1 MLGCGGRRVRK
12 VIKLLVMLI
21 FIIVIIVIIL
31 NLPEKK
37 KPKKFPTESFI
48 VRCLQN
54 NNGTLATYIKDSNI
68 VDEDL
73 VKGREAL
80 SETLGLW
87 MLYALEIEDKQLFDE
102 TYQNLQNYFL
112 EKDGYI
118 SWKIN
123 ASGKS
128 YVYTNALVDDFRIID
143 ALLQAD
149 KKWGNENYVET
160 ANLISRYVN
169 KFSKN
174 NNVLTDYYER
184 RLNYSSNHV
193 TLSYI
198 DPLALKKLKKRNW
211 IDSQI
216 YDNTL
221 AILQDAPLK
230 NGFYPKSYH
239 VRKQSYKFDRDVNMV
254 DQVLM
259 AYHQSK
265 VGIVS
270 AEFLNFVKAEIERH
284 GIINGKYDIQTK
296 EPTVEYESPAVY
308 GFLIMY
314 ALEMDEVDFARK
326 LYERM
331 IAFKDNDYKS
341 PYYGG
346 YSISEVGDTH
356 IFDNLVP
363 LLAERK
369 LDKVDGED

>member
-1 MLGCGGRRVRK
+1 MRK